1 VRTGFFVI
9 AGFQKCASTWLHRA
23 LQAHP
28 DVFLP
33 DEHMLHFFD
42 IHFDRGIPWYQRQF
56 ETATPH
62 QIVGDATVT
71 YARSALAMQRI
82 ARFDSSARVLLI
94 LRNPIDRAW
103 SHYWH
108 ERKKGKISFDFE
120 EWESNYDLYSDWIL
134 PGMYDQHIDLV
145 ESLFGRGQL
154 LVVFQDDVSVRP
166 TDVLSTAFDF
176 LGVDHDRASG
186 AGVERKRI
194 NSTVIGERYA
204 GRPSLVAKWKGRR
217 ERETHAAG
225 PSKEIVA
232 RLSRLYEPMVRNLE
246 ARYNR
251 DLETWLRP
259 SA

>member
-1 VRTGFFVI
+1 MKSGFFVI

-42 IHFDRGIPWYQRQF
+42 IHFDRGIPWYQRLF
-56 ETATPH
+56 ETAAPS

-82 ARFDSSARVLLI
+82 ARLDSSALVVLI

-108 ERKKGKISFDFE
+108 ERKKGKIAFEFE

-134 PGMYDQHIDLV
+134 PGMYDQHIDLT
-145 ESLFGRGQL
+145 ESLFGRDQV
-154 LVVFQDDVSVRP
+154 LVIFQDDVAVRP
-166 TDVLSTAFDF
+166 VGVLSSVFNF
-176 LGVDHDRASG
+176 LGVDHDRAVEVG
-186 AGVERKRI
+186 AERKRI
-194 NSTVIGERYA
+194 NSTVIGKGSA
-204 GRPSLVAKWKGRR
+204 GRLSFFAKWKERR
-217 ERETHAAG
+217 EREAYAAG
-225 PSKEIVA
+225 PSKGAVA
-232 RLSRLYEPMVRNLE
+232 RLSHLYRPMVRELE

-251 DLETWLRP
+251 DLERWLRP